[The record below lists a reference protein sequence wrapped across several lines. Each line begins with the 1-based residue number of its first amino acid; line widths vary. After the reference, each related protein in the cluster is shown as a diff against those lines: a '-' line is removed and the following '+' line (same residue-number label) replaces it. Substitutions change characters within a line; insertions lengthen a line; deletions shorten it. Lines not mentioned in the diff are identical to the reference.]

1 MQIACENR
9 HDEFIL
15 RMAGLPQCQ
24 RVDAQGNTFLH
35 AVVMCYGIDSDGFDA
50 ILQAVAAS
58 SPDAIASLN
67 MNGETS
73 VSLLLAKKS
82 NKVFSS
88 LQVLYGVSA
97 QIMRKELS
105 RLQGAT
111 TTDLTLLL
119 EEVDLETVTVHL
131 LGNEIILD
139 FCN

>member
-1 MQIACENR
+1 
-9 HDEFIL
+9 
-15 RMAGLPQCQ
+15 MAGLPQCQ
-24 RVDAQGNTFLH
+24 RVDAQGHTFLH
-35 AVVMCYGIDSDGFDA
+35 AVVMCYGIDFDGFDA

-67 MNGETS
+67 MNGETP

-131 LGNEIILD
+131 LGNEIISVSL
-139 FCN
+139 

>member
-1 MQIACENR
+1 
-9 HDEFIL
+9 
-15 RMAGLPQCQ
+15 MAGLPQCQ

-35 AVVMCYGIDSDGFDA
+35 AVVMCYGIDVNGFDA

-58 SPDAIASLN
+58 SPDAIASQN
-67 MNGETS
+67 MNGETP

-131 LGNEIILD
+131 LGNEIVSVSL
-139 FCN
+139 

>member
-1 MQIACENR
+1 
-9 HDEFIL
+9 
-15 RMAGLPQCQ
+15 
-24 RVDAQGNTFLH
+24 
-35 AVVMCYGIDSDGFDA
+35 MCYGIDFDGFDA

-67 MNGETS
+67 MNGETP
-73 VSLLLAKKS
+73 VSLLLAKTS

-131 LGNEIILD
+131 LGNEIIPVSL
-139 FCN
+139 